1 MRKQSPA
8 FRFVRIGWREA
19 ATTQLARSRHDAEGR
34 GLRRALKRKPLAEC
48 QLFGCGTILM

>member
-19 ATTQLARSRHDAEGR
+19 AADAEGR

-48 QLFGCGTILM
+48 QLFGCGTIRM

>member
-1 MRKQSPA
+1 MRKQSPG

-19 ATTQLARSRHDAEGR
+19 AHAADAEGR
-34 GLRRALKRKPLAEC
+34 GLRRALERKPLAEC

>member
-19 ATTQLARSRHDAEGR
+19 ATTPRTQKGAACAAPSN
-34 GLRRALKRKPLAEC
+34 RKPLAEC